1 MASISIA
8 SVTIPNWEIGSD
20 VVLRIYALQPFVAA
34 DNTIVAAGV
43 PSEDS
48 SAASNFFQAVACALA
63 GTSLTI
69 SACALESTTDSLDN
83 PSAQYGAYFYT
94 SGGQRIGAFAEFDSF
109 SLPPSPINTT
119 WAAIAAVQQGIL

>member
-48 SAASNFFQAVACALA
+48 SAAANFFQAVNCTLA

-69 SACALESTTDSLDN
+69 SACALASTTDSLDN
-83 PSAQYGAYFYT
+83 ASAQYGAFFYT
-94 SGGQRIGAFAEFDSF
+94 SGGQRIGAFAEFGAF
-109 SLPPSPINTT
+109 CLPSLPTNTT
-119 WAAIAAVQQGIL
+119 WAAIAAAQQGAL